1 MVKVQKEIFLTHR
14 PFRVKSLPLS
24 KVKKLNLSKS
34 KNLVTILQ
42 ISVTSFLDFISIL
55 SPLAYRSRTFKMI
68 HARSW
73 DELKF
78 GIIENTSSRLDLCYD
93 MICVTRDYVMQ
104 RSVTQNQTLRMVW
117 RQFVEGRTSF
127 VFWWFKHRV
136 FWWLATRH
144 LSIQPLF
151 PR

>member
-1 MVKVQKEIFLTHR
+1 MGIVHYCMHIFQQIQTDYWMNLAIKSGQSSEENLSNALSASSKVT
-14 PFRVKSLPLS
+14 SLS
-24 KVKKLNLSKS
+24 KVEKLNLSKS
-34 KNLVTILQ
+34 KNLVSILQ

-78 GIIENTSSRLDLCYD
+78 GIIENTSSGLDLCYD

-104 RSVTQNQTLRMVW
+104 RSVT
-117 RQFVEGRTSF
+117 
-127 VFWWFKHRV
+127 
-136 FWWLATRH
+136 
-144 LSIQPLF
+144 
-151 PR
+151 

>member
-1 MVKVQKEIFLTHR
+1 MHIFQQIQTDYWMNLAIKSGQSSEENLSNALSASSKVI
-14 PFRVKSLPLS
+14 SLS
-24 KVKKLNLSKS
+24 KVEKLNLSKS
-34 KNLVTILQ
+34 KNLVSILQ

-78 GIIENTSSRLDLCYD
+78 GIIENTSSGLDLCYG

-104 RSVTQNQTLRMVW
+104 RSVT
-117 RQFVEGRTSF
+117 
-127 VFWWFKHRV
+127 
-136 FWWLATRH
+136 
-144 LSIQPLF
+144 
-151 PR
+151 